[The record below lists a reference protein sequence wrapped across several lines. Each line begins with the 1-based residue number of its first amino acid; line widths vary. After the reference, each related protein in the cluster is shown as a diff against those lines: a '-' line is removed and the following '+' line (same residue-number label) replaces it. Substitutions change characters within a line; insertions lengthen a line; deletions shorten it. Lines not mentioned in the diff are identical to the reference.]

1 MSQIC
6 HLLCRYCNLTYI
18 QSIFFP
24 MNNLRLVKFSTFI
37 FSILSIGAV
46 YAQAIYPIDQ
56 AEILAGSKFD
66 IKIEFSQ
73 VLKPEEVFIELNGVP
88 ANKAILSKSEF
99 IANENGKG
107 SSIIYRDVQLS
118 KAGKYQALAR
128 TPQEKL
134 QVTWD
139 VYASGPRRV
148 KNVILFI
155 GDGMTIANRTAARVL
170 SKGIAEGKYQGRLAF
185 DDMPSTAMIG
195 TSGSDSLIT
204 DSANSMSAYTTGHKT
219 AVNAM
224 GVYVSRA
231 NDNLSH
237 PKVETITEL
246 LKRKTKMSVG
256 IVSDAELEDATPG
269 AMVAHTRRRADKQY
283 IADQLLASKAEVIL
297 GGGSAYFYPKS
308 SKGSKRKD
316 ENNLVDT
323 FKTDGYQIALTKQ
336 ELIAAAQ
343 NKNTKKLF
351 GVFHP
356 DNMDG
361 SLDRLFLK
369 KNTVSQYP
377 NQPDLTEMTQ
387 SAIDVLSRNP
397 NGFFLM
403 VEAALI
409 DKFNHPLDWE
419 RAAFDTIMLSNA
431 VQVAKDFAK
440 THPDTLI
447 IVTPD
452 HTHSGSISGVVHD
465 DKPGPLRE
473 KVGIYADAGY
483 PNYPKADIQGYPN
496 QIDVT
501 KRLAFFY
508 GSYPDH
514 YETLHPKLDGT
525 FVPAVKGEDGK
536 YVANSKYLQLQE
548 DAIHVGGNLPS
559 HQDVGVHTAD
569 DAVLNATGPG
579 SEKFKGFM
587 DNTEV
592 FKIMVQTLGLGAK

>member
-1 MSQIC
+1 MKT
-6 HLLCRYCNLTYI
+6 HLPIKTSL
-18 QSIFFP
+18 
-24 MNNLRLVKFSTFI
+24 FI
-37 FSILSIGAV
+37 SLGFIAGFVQA
-46 YAQAIYPIDQ
+46 AAIYPIDQ
-56 AEILAGSKFD
+56 AAILAGSKFD
-66 IKIEFSQ
+66 IKIEFNT
-73 VLKPEEVFIELNGVP
+73 VINPEEAAIELNGAP
-88 ANKAILSKSEF
+88 INKTIGTKPEF

-107 SSIIYRDVQLS
+107 SSILFRYVRLP
-118 KAGKYQALAR
+118 KAGKYEIVAR
-128 TPQEKL
+128 SPQERL
-134 QVTWD
+134 QVSWD
-139 VYASGPRRV
+139 VYSSGPRRV

-155 GDGMTIANRTAARVL
+155 GDGMTIANRTTARVL
-170 SKGIAEGKYQGRLAF
+170 SKGIQEGKYQGRLAF
-185 DDMPSTAMIG
+185 DDMPNTAMIG

-231 NDNLSH
+231 SDNLAH
-237 PKVETITEL
+237 PKVETIAEL
-246 LKRKTKMSVG
+246 IKRNTKMAVG

-269 AMVAHTRRRADKQY
+269 AVVSHTRRRADKQY
-283 IADQLLASKAEVIL
+283 IADQLLSSGAEVIL
-297 GGGSAYFYPKS
+297 GGGSAYFYPQS
-308 SKGSKRKD
+308 AKGSKRKD
-316 ENNLVDT
+316 EKNLVEG
-323 FKTDGYQIALTKQ
+323 FKSEGYQLAFTQQ
-336 ELIAAAQ
+336 ELATAAQ

-361 SLDRLFLK
+361 SLDRLYLK
-369 KNTVSQYP
+369 KNTVEQYP

-431 VQVAKDFAK
+431 VQIAKDFAK

-473 KVGIYADAGY
+473 KVGTYAEAGY
-483 PNYPKADIQGYPN
+483 PNYPKADMQGYPN
-496 QIDVT
+496 KLDVS
-501 KRLAFFY
+501 KRIAFFY
-508 GSYPDH
+508 GAYPDH
-514 YETLHPKLDGT
+514 YETMHPKLGGT
-525 FVPAVKGEDGK
+525 FVPAIKDESGK
-536 YVANSKYLQLQE
+536 YVANPKYVQLQE
-548 DAIHVGGNLPS
+548 DAIHVGGNLPVNQES
-559 HQDVGVHTAD
+559 GVHTAD
-569 DAVLNATGPG
+569 DAVLNAMGPG

-592 FKIMVQTLGLGAK
+592 FKIMVQSLGLGSK

>member
-1 MSQIC
+1 MLMNIR
-6 HLLCRYCNLTYI
+6 HLFKTTL
-18 QSIFFP
+18 SIF
-24 MNNLRLVKFSTFI
+24 T
-37 FSILSIGAV
+37 ILFLDVA
-46 YAQAIYPIDQ
+46 YAATIYPIDSAQ
-56 AEILAGSKFD
+56 ILAGSKFD
-66 IKIEFSQ
+66 IKVEFNQVVNPGVIE
-73 VLKPEEVFIELNGVP
+73 IEINGAP
-88 ANKAILSKSEF
+88 ISKLIANKSEF
-99 IANENGKG
+99 IPNENSKG
-107 SSIIYRDVQLS
+107 SSIIYRDVQIP
-118 KAGKYQALAR
+118 KAGKYTVLAR
-128 TPQEKL
+128 APQENL
-134 QVTWD
+134 QVTWE

-170 SKGIAEGKYQGRLAF
+170 SKGIVEGKYQGRLAF

-237 PKVETITEL
+237 PRVETITEL
-246 LKRKTKMSVG
+246 LKRKTNMSVG
-256 IVSDAELEDATPG
+256 IVSDAELQDATPA

-297 GGGSAYFYPKS
+297 GGGSAYFYPQS
-308 SKGSKRKD
+308 NKGSKRKD
-316 ENNLVDT
+316 ENNLVDA
-323 FKTDGYQIALTKQ
+323 FKADGYQVVLTKQ
-336 ELIAAAQ
+336 QLMSAAE

-369 KNTVSQYP
+369 KNTVQQYP

-483 PNYPKADIQGYPN
+483 PNYPKADVRGYPS

-508 GSYPDH
+508 GNYPDH

-525 FVPAVKGEDGK
+525 FVPAVKGADGK
-536 YVANSKYLQLQE
+536 YVANPKYIQLQE
-548 DAIHVGGNLPS
+548 DAIHMGGNLPA
-559 HQDVGVHTAD
+559 HQESGVHTAD
-569 DAVLNATGPG
+569 DAVLNAMGPG

-592 FKIMVQTLGLGAK
+592 FKVMVQTLGLGAK

>member
-1 MSQIC
+1 MNTSI
-6 HLLCRYCNLTYI
+6 HLRAVLLI
-18 QSIFFP
+18 IFAS
-24 MNNLRLVKFSTFI
+24 FSGVV
-37 FSILSIGAV
+37 SAAAV
-46 YAQAIYPIDQ
+46 YPIDQ
-56 AEILAGSKFD
+56 ASILASSKFD
-66 IKIEFSQ
+66 IKIEFNTVINAEQ
-73 VLKPEEVFIELNGVP
+73 VSVDLNGAPINKIISTKPEFI
-88 ANKAILSKSEF
+88 S
-99 IANENGKG
+99 NENGKG
-107 SSIIYRDVQLS
+107 SSILFRDVQLS
-118 KAGKYQALAR
+118 KPGKYQIVAR
-128 TPQEKL
+128 TPQERL
-134 QVTWD
+134 QVSWD
-139 VYASGPRRV
+139 VYATGPRRV

-170 SKGIAEGKYQGRLAF
+170 SKGIYEGKYQGRLAF

-231 NDNLSH
+231 SDNFSH
-237 PKVETITEL
+237 PKVETIAEL
-246 LKRKTKMSVG
+246 IKRNTKMAVG

-269 AMVAHTRRRADKQY
+269 AMVSHTRRRADKQY
-283 IADQLLASKAEVIL
+283 IADQLKASGAEVIL
-297 GGGSAYFYPKS
+297 GGGSAYFYPQS
-308 SKGSKRKD
+308 DKGSKRKD
-316 ENNLVDT
+316 EKNLVEG
-323 FKTDGYQIALTKQ
+323 FKSDGYQLAFTKQ
-336 ELIAAAQ
+336 ELLAASQ
-343 NKNTKKLF
+343 SKGTKKLF

-361 SLDRLFLK
+361 SLDRLYLK
-369 KNTVSQYP
+369 KNTVEQYP

-431 VQVAKDFAK
+431 VQIAKDFAK

-465 DKPGPLRE
+465 DRPGSLRE
-473 KVGIYADAGY
+473 KVGIYAEAGY
-483 PNYPKADIQGYPN
+483 PNYPKADMLGYPN
-496 QIDVT
+496 KIDVS
-501 KRLAFFY
+501 KRIAFFY
-508 GSYPDH
+508 GNYPDH
-514 YETLHPKLDGT
+514 YETMHPKLDGT
-525 FVPAVKGEDGK
+525 FVPAVKGDSGK
-536 YVANSKYLQLQE
+536 YVANPKYLQLQE

-559 HQDVGVHTAD
+559 HQESGVHTAD
-569 DAVLNATGPG
+569 DAVLNAMGPG

-592 FKIMVQTLGLGAK
+592 FKVMVESLGLGSK

>member
-1 MSQIC
+1 MKTPRLIRIASF
-6 HLLCRYCNLTYI
+6 
-18 QSIFFP
+18 IFFG
-24 MNNLRLVKFSTFI
+24 
-37 FSILSIGAV
+37 SITGFLQA
-46 YAQAIYPIDQ
+46 AAIYPIDQ
-56 AEILAGSKFD
+56 ATILAGSKFD
-66 IKIEFSQ
+66 IKIEFNT
-73 VLKPEEVFIELNGVP
+73 VINLGDAEIELNGAP
-88 ANKAILSKSEF
+88 INKIISAQPEF
-99 IANENGKG
+99 ISNENGKG
-107 SSIIYRDVQLS
+107 SSILYRDVQLP
-118 KAGKYQALAR
+118 KAGKYQIVAR
-128 TPQEKL
+128 APQERL
-134 QVTWD
+134 QVNWD
-139 VYASGPRRV
+139 VYATGPRRV

-155 GDGMTIANRTAARVL
+155 GDGMTIANLTTARVL
-170 SKGIAEGKYQGRLAF
+170 SKGIQEGKYQGRLAF

-231 NDNLSH
+231 GDNLSH
-237 PKVETITEL
+237 PKVETIAEL
-246 LKRKTKMSVG
+246 IKRNTKMAVG

-269 AMVAHTRRRADKQY
+269 AMVSHTRRRADKQY
-283 IADQLLASKAEVIL
+283 IADQLLSSGAEVIL
-297 GGGSAYFYPKS
+297 GGGSAYFYPQS
-308 SKGSKRKD
+308 TKGSRRKD
-316 ENNLVDT
+316 EKNLVEN
-323 FKTDGYQIALTKQ
+323 FKLKGYQLAFTKQ
-336 ELIAAAQ
+336 ELLSASES
-343 NKNTKKLF
+343 KDTKKLF

-361 SLDRLFLK
+361 SLDRLYLK
-369 KNTVSQYP
+369 KNTVEQFP

-431 VQVAKDFAK
+431 VQIAKDFAK

-473 KVGIYADAGY
+473 KVGIYAEAGY

-496 QIDVT
+496 KIDVS
-501 KRLAFFY
+501 KRIAFFY
-508 GSYPDH
+508 GNYPDH
-514 YETLHPKLDGT
+514 YETLHPKMDGT
-525 FVPAVKGEDGK
+525 FVPAVKDDSGK
-536 YVANSKYLQLQE
+536 YVANPKYLQLQE

-559 HQDVGVHTAD
+559 HQESGVHTAD
-569 DAVLNATGPG
+569 DAVLNAMGPG
-579 SEKFKGFM
+579 SENFKGFM

-592 FKIMVQTLGLGAK
+592 FKMMVQSLGLGSK

>member
-1 MSQIC
+1 MKIARLKQISFC
-6 HLLCRYCNLTYI
+6 VFSFLL
-18 QSIFFP
+18 
-24 MNNLRLVKFSTFI
+24 
-37 FSILSIGAV
+37 IGSV
-46 YAQAIYPIDQ
+46 HAQAIYPIDK
-56 AEILAGSKFD
+56 AEILASSKFD
-66 IKIEFSQ
+66 IKVEFSQ
-73 VLKPEEVFIELNGVP
+73 VVNPNEVVIAVNGMP
-88 ANKAILSKSEF
+88 ANKVITSKLEF
-99 IANENGKG
+99 ISNENGKG
-107 SSIIYRDVQLS
+107 SSIIYRDVELP
-118 KAGKYQALAR
+118 KAGKYQVLAR
-128 TPQEKL
+128 ASQEEL
-134 QVTWD
+134 QVTWE

-170 SKGIAEGKYQGRLAF
+170 SKGITEGKYQGRLSF

-231 NDNLSH
+231 SDNLSH

-256 IVSDAELEDATPG
+256 IVSDAELQDATPG

-297 GGGSAYFYPKS
+297 GGGSAYFYPQS

-316 ENNLVDT
+316 EKNLIDD
-323 FKTDGYQIALTKQ
+323 FKANGYQVALTKQ
-336 ELIAAAQ
+336 ELIASAE

-361 SLDRLFLK
+361 SLDRFFLK
-369 KNTVSQYP
+369 QNTVPQYP

-431 VQVAKDFAK
+431 VQVAKNFAK

-465 DKPGPLRE
+465 DRPGPLRE
-473 KVGIYADAGY
+473 KVGVYAAAGF
-483 PNYPKADIQGYPN
+483 PNYPKADVQGYPN
-496 QIDVT
+496 EIDVS

-508 GSYPDH
+508 GNYPDH

-525 FVPAVKGEDGK
+525 FVPAVKGEGGK
-536 YVANSKYLQLQE
+536 YVANPKYIQLHE
-548 DAIHVGGNLPS
+548 DAIHMNGNLPS
-559 HQDVGVHTAD
+559 HQAVGVHTAD
-569 DAVLNATGPG
+569 DAVLNAMGPG

-592 FKIMVQTLGLGAK
+592 FKVMVQTLGLGSK

>member
-1 MSQIC
+1 MPFMN
-6 HLLCRYCNLTYI
+6 LLNLYRALFLI
-18 QSIFFP
+18 LLGISAG
-24 MNNLRLVKFSTFI
+24 LVQAS
-37 FSILSIGAV
+37 
-46 YAQAIYPIDQ
+46 AIYPIDQ
-56 AEILAGSKFD
+56 AAILAGSKFD
-66 IKIEFSQ
+66 IKIEFNTVINSKDA
-73 VLKPEEVFIELNGVP
+73 VIELNGLPIQKTISVKP
-88 ANKAILSKSEF
+88 EF
-99 IANENGKG
+99 IQDENGKG
-107 SSIIYRDVQLS
+107 SSYIFRDVQIS
-118 KAGKYQALAR
+118 KPGTYQIVAKL
-128 TPQEKL
+128 PQERL
-134 QVTWD
+134 QVNWD

-155 GDGMTIANRTAARVL
+155 GDGMTIANRTTARVL
-170 SKGIAEGKYQGRLAF
+170 SKGIQEGKYQGRLAF

-231 NDNLSH
+231 GDNFSH
-237 PKVETITEL
+237 PKVETIAEL
-246 LKRKTKMSVG
+246 IKRNTKMSVG

-269 AMVAHTRRRADKQY
+269 AMVAHTRRRADKEY
-283 IADQLLASKAEVIL
+283 IANQLLASGAEVIL

-308 SKGSKRKD
+308 EKGSKRKD
-316 ENNLVDT
+316 EKNLVEA
-323 FKTDGYQIALTKQ
+323 FKSDGYKLAFNKQ
-336 ELIAAAQ
+336 ELAAAADS
-343 NKNTKKLF
+343 KNTKKLF

-361 SLDRLFLK
+361 SLDRLYLK
-369 KNTVSQYP
+369 KNTVEQYP

-387 SAIDVLSRNP
+387 SAIEVLSRNP

-431 VQVAKDFAK
+431 VQIAKDFAK

-465 DKPGPLRE
+465 DRPGPLRE
-473 KVGIYADAGY
+473 KVGVYAEAGY

-496 QIDVT
+496 RIDVS
-501 KRLAFFY
+501 KRIAFFY
-508 GSYPDH
+508 GAYPDH
-514 YETLHPKLDGT
+514 YETMHPKLDGT
-525 FVPAVKGEDGK
+525 FVPAVKDESGK
-536 YVANSKYLQLQE
+536 YVANPKYIQLQE

-559 HQDVGVHTAD
+559 GQESGVHAAD
-569 DAVLNATGPG
+569 DAVLNAMGPG

-592 FKIMVQTLGLGAK
+592 FKVMVESLGLGSK

>member
-1 MSQIC
+1 MKI
-6 HLLCRYCNLTYI
+6 
-18 QSIFFP
+18 
-24 MNNLRLVKFSTFI
+24 LRTIKITLFI
-37 FSILSIGAV
+37 FLGSLAGFVQAAV
-46 YAQAIYPIDQ
+46 IYPIDQ
-56 AEILAGSKFD
+56 ASILAGSKFD
-66 IKIEFSQ
+66 IKIEFNT
-73 VLKPEEVFIELNGVP
+73 VINPEAAIVELNGVP
-88 ANKAILSKSEF
+88 INKAISNKPEF

-107 SSIIYRDVQLS
+107 SSILFRDVQLS
-118 KAGKYQALAR
+118 KAGKYQIVAR
-128 TPQEKL
+128 SPQERL
-134 QVTWD
+134 QVVWD
-139 VYASGPRRV
+139 VYSSGPRRV

-155 GDGMTIANRTAARVL
+155 GDGMTIANRTTARVL
-170 SKGIAEGKYQGRLAF
+170 SKGIVEGRYQGRLAF

-231 NDNLSH
+231 SDNLSH
-237 PKVETITEL
+237 PKVETIAEL
-246 LKRKTKMSVG
+246 IKRNTKMAVG
-256 IVSDAELEDATPG
+256 IVSDAELQDATPG

-283 IADQLLASKAEVIL
+283 IADQLFSSGAEVIL
-297 GGGSAYFYPKS
+297 GGGSAYFYPQS
-308 SKGSKRKD
+308 AKGSKRKD
-316 ENNLVDT
+316 EKNLVES
-323 FKTDGYQIALTKQ
+323 FKSEGFQLAFTKQ
-336 ELIAAAQ
+336 ELETAAQ

-361 SLDRLFLK
+361 SLDRLYLK
-369 KNTVSQYP
+369 KNTVEQYP

-431 VQVAKDFAK
+431 VQIAKDFAK

-465 DKPGPLRE
+465 EKPGPLRE
-473 KVGIYADAGY
+473 KVGVYAEAGF

-496 QIDVT
+496 RVDVS
-501 KRLAFFY
+501 KRIAFFY
-508 GSYPDH
+508 GAYPDH
-514 YETLHPKLDGT
+514 YETMHPKLDGT
-525 FVPAVKGEDGK
+525 FIPAIKDESGK
-536 YVANSKYLQLQE
+536 FIANSKYVQLQE
-548 DAIHVGGNLPS
+548 DAIHVGGNLPVNQES
-559 HQDVGVHTAD
+559 GVHTAD
-569 DAVLNATGPG
+569 DAVLNAIGPG

-592 FKIMVQTLGLGAK
+592 FKIMVQSLGLGSK

>member
-1 MSQIC
+1 MKTPRLIRIASF
-6 HLLCRYCNLTYI
+6 
-18 QSIFFP
+18 IFFG
-24 MNNLRLVKFSTFI
+24 
-37 FSILSIGAV
+37 SITGFLQA
-46 YAQAIYPIDQ
+46 AAIYPIDQ
-56 AEILAGSKFD
+56 ATILAGSKFD
-66 IKIEFSQ
+66 IKIEFNT
-73 VLKPEEVFIELNGVP
+73 VINLGDAEIELNGAP
-88 ANKAILSKSEF
+88 INKIISVQPEF
-99 IANENGKG
+99 ISNENGKG
-107 SSIIYRDVQLS
+107 SSILYRDVQLP
-118 KAGKYQALAR
+118 KAGKYQIVAR
-128 TPQEKL
+128 APQERL
-134 QVTWD
+134 QVNWD
-139 VYASGPRRV
+139 VYATGPRRV

-155 GDGMTIANRTAARVL
+155 GDGMTIANRTTARVL
-170 SKGIAEGKYQGRLAF
+170 SKGIQEGKYQGRLAF

-231 NDNLSH
+231 GDNLSH
-237 PKVETITEL
+237 PKVETIAEL
-246 LKRKTKMSVG
+246 IKRNTKMAVG

-269 AMVAHTRRRADKQY
+269 AMVSHTRRRADKQY
-283 IADQLLASKAEVIL
+283 IADQLLSSGAEVIL
-297 GGGSAYFYPKS
+297 GGGSAYFYPQS
-308 SKGSKRKD
+308 TKGSRRKD
-316 ENNLVDT
+316 EKNLVEN
-323 FKTDGYQIALTKQ
+323 FKLKGYRLAFTKQ
-336 ELIAAAQ
+336 ELLSASES
-343 NKNTKKLF
+343 KDTKKLF

-361 SLDRLFLK
+361 SLDRLYLK
-369 KNTVSQYP
+369 KNTVEQFP

-431 VQVAKDFAK
+431 VQIAKDFAK
-440 THPDTLI
+440 THPETLI

-473 KVGIYADAGY
+473 KVGIYAEAGY

-496 QIDVT
+496 KIDVS
-501 KRLAFFY
+501 KRIAFFY
-508 GSYPDH
+508 GNYPDH
-514 YETLHPKLDGT
+514 YETLHPKMDGT
-525 FVPAVKGEDGK
+525 FVPAVKDDSGK
-536 YVANSKYLQLQE
+536 YVANPKYLQLQE

-559 HQDVGVHTAD
+559 HQESGVHTAD
-569 DAVLNATGPG
+569 DAVLNAMGPG
-579 SEKFKGFM
+579 SENFKGFM

-592 FKIMVQTLGLGAK
+592 FKMMVQSLGLGSK

>member
-1 MSQIC
+1 MKTPRLIRIASF
-6 HLLCRYCNLTYI
+6 
-18 QSIFFP
+18 IFFG
-24 MNNLRLVKFSTFI
+24 
-37 FSILSIGAV
+37 SITGFLQA
-46 YAQAIYPIDQ
+46 AAIYPIDQ
-56 AEILAGSKFD
+56 ATILAGSKFD
-66 IKIEFSQ
+66 IKIEFNT
-73 VLKPEEVFIELNGVP
+73 VINLGDAEIELNGAP
-88 ANKAILSKSEF
+88 INKIISAQPEF
-99 IANENGKG
+99 ISNENGKG
-107 SSIIYRDVQLS
+107 SSILYRDVQLP
-118 KAGKYQALAR
+118 KAGKYQIVAR
-128 TPQEKL
+128 APQERL
-134 QVTWD
+134 QVNWD
-139 VYASGPRRV
+139 VYATGPRRV

-155 GDGMTIANRTAARVL
+155 GDGMTIANRTTARVL
-170 SKGIAEGKYQGRLAF
+170 SKGIQEGKYQGRLAF

-231 NDNLSH
+231 SDNLSH
-237 PKVETITEL
+237 PKVETIGEL
-246 LKRKTKMSVG
+246 IKRNTKMAVG

-269 AMVAHTRRRADKQY
+269 AMVSHTRRRADKQY
-283 IADQLLASKAEVIL
+283 IADQLLSSGAEVIL
-297 GGGSAYFYPKS
+297 GGGSAYFYPQS
-308 SKGSKRKD
+308 TKGSRRKD
-316 ENNLVDT
+316 EKNLVEN
-323 FKTDGYQIALTKQ
+323 FKLKGYQLAFTKQ
-336 ELIAAAQ
+336 ELLSASESRG
-343 NKNTKKLF
+343 TKTLF

-361 SLDRLFLK
+361 SLDRLYLK
-369 KNTVSQYP
+369 KNTVEQFP

-431 VQVAKDFAK
+431 VQIAKDFAK

-473 KVGIYADAGY
+473 KVGIYAEAGY

-496 QIDVT
+496 KIDVS
-501 KRLAFFY
+501 KRIAFFY

-514 YETLHPKLDGT
+514 YETLHPKMDGT
-525 FVPAVKGEDGK
+525 FVPAVKDDSGK
-536 YVANSKYLQLQE
+536 YVANPKYLQLQE

-559 HQDVGVHTAD
+559 HQESGVHTAD
-569 DAVLNATGPG
+569 DAVLNAMGPG
-579 SEKFKGFM
+579 SENFKGFM

-592 FKIMVQTLGLGAK
+592 FKIMVQSLGLGSK

>member
-1 MSQIC
+1 MNASQFFQHASFI
-6 HLLCRYCNLTYI
+6 LLGTF
-18 QSIFFP
+18 SV
-24 MNNLRLVKFSTFI
+24 LVQ
-37 FSILSIGAV
+37 A
-46 YAQAIYPIDQ
+46 AAIYPIDQ
-56 AEILAGSKFD
+56 ASILAGSKFD
-66 IKIEFSQ
+66 IKVEFNSVVNQ
-73 VLKPEEVFIELNGVP
+73 GDVVIDLNGSP
-88 ANKAILSKSEF
+88 INKVISSKPDF
-99 IANENGKG
+99 IVNENGKG
-107 SSIIYRDVQLS
+107 SSVLFRDVQIT
-118 KAGKYQALAR
+118 KPGKYEIKAR
-128 TPQEKL
+128 VPQEQL
-134 QVTWD
+134 QVSWE

-148 KNVILFI
+148 KNVILFV
-155 GDGMTIANRTAARVL
+155 GDGMTIANRTTARVL
-170 SKGIAEGKYQGRLAF
+170 SKGISEGKYQGRLAF

-231 NDNLSH
+231 TDNLSH
-237 PKVETITEL
+237 PKVETIAEL
-246 LKRKTKMSVG
+246 IKRNTKMSVG
-256 IVSDAELEDATPG
+256 IVSDAELQDATP
-269 AMVAHTRRRADKQY
+269 AAVVAHTRRRADKQY
-283 IADQLLASKAEVIL
+283 IADQLKGSGAEVIL
-297 GGGSAYFYPKS
+297 GGGSAYFLPQS
-308 SKGSKRKD
+308 VKGSKRKD
-316 ENNLVDT
+316 EKNLVDS
-323 FKTDGYQIALTKQ
+323 FKADGYQLAFTKQ
-336 ELIAAAQ
+336 ELLAASQ
-343 NKNTKKLF
+343 SKSTKKLF

-361 SLDRLFLK
+361 SLDRLYLK
-369 KNTVSQYP
+369 KNTVEQYP
-377 NQPDLTEMTQ
+377 DQPDLTEMTQ

-431 VQVAKDFAK
+431 VQIAKDFAK

-473 KVGIYADAGY
+473 KVGVYAAAGY
-483 PNYPKADIQGYPN
+483 PNYPKADIKGYPN
-496 QIDVT
+496 QIDVS
-501 KRLAFFY
+501 KRIAFFY
-508 GSYPDH
+508 GNYPDH

-525 FVPAVKGEDGK
+525 FVPAVKDESGK
-536 YVANSKYLQLQE
+536 YIANPKYIQLQE

-569 DAVLNATGPG
+569 DAVLNAMGPG

-592 FKIMVQTLGLGAK
+592 FKVMVQSLGLGAK

>member
-1 MSQIC
+1 MKS
-6 HLLCRYCNLTYI
+6 Y
-18 QSIFFP
+18 
-24 MNNLRLVKFSTFI
+24 
-37 FSILSIGAV
+37 LSIKTILFISLGFIAGFV
-46 YAQAIYPIDQ
+46 QAAAIYPIDQ
-56 AEILAGSKFD
+56 ASVLAGSKFD
-66 IKIEFSQ
+66 IKIEFNT
-73 VLKPEEVFIELNGVP
+73 VINPEAAVIELNG
-88 ANKAILSKSEF
+88 ASINKSIGTKPEF

-107 SSIIYRDVQLS
+107 SSMLFRDVQLL
-118 KAGKYQALAR
+118 KAGKYEVVAR
-128 TPQEKL
+128 SPQERL
-134 QVTWD
+134 QVSWD
-139 VYASGPRRV
+139 VYSSGPRRV

-155 GDGMTIANRTAARVL
+155 GDGMTIANRTTARVL
-170 SKGIAEGKYQGRLAF
+170 SKGIQEGKYQGRLAF
-185 DDMPSTAMIG
+185 DDMPNTAMIG

-231 NDNLSH
+231 SDNLSH
-237 PKVETITEL
+237 PKLETVTEL
-246 LKRKTKMSVG
+246 IKRNTKMAVG

-269 AMVAHTRRRADKQY
+269 AMVSHTRRRADKQY
-283 IADQLLASKAEVIL
+283 IADQLLSSGAEVIL
-297 GGGSAYFYPKS
+297 GGGSAYFYPQS
-308 SKGSKRKD
+308 AKGSKRKD
-316 ENNLVDT
+316 EKNLVED
-323 FKTDGYQIALTKQ
+323 FKSEGYQLAFTKQ
-336 ELIAAAQ
+336 ELATAAQ

-361 SLDRLFLK
+361 SLDRLYLK
-369 KNTVSQYP
+369 KNTVEQYP

-431 VQVAKDFAK
+431 VQIAKDFAK

-473 KVGIYADAGY
+473 KVGIYAEAGY

-496 QIDVT
+496 KIDVS
-501 KRLAFFY
+501 KRIAFFY
-508 GSYPDH
+508 GAYPDH
-514 YETLHPKLDGT
+514 YETMHPKLDGT
-525 FVPAVKGEDGK
+525 FVPAIKDESGK
-536 YVANSKYLQLQE
+536 YVANPKYIQLQE
-548 DAIHVGGNLPS
+548 DAIHVGGNLPVNQES
-559 HQDVGVHTAD
+559 GVHTAD
-569 DAVLNATGPG
+569 DAVLNAMGPG

-592 FKIMVQTLGLGAK
+592 FKIMVQSLGLGSK

>member
-1 MSQIC
+1 MNASRLISALFLIFQASTIS
-6 HLLCRYCNLTYI
+6 LI
-18 QSIFFP
+18 QAA
-24 MNNLRLVKFSTFI
+24 T
-37 FSILSIGAV
+37 
-46 YAQAIYPIDQ
+46 IYPIDQ
-56 AEILAGSKFD
+56 ASILAGSKFD
-66 IKIEFSQ
+66 IKVEFNSVVNLNDIVIEM
-73 VLKPEEVFIELNGVP
+73 NGVQLSRL
-88 ANKAILSKSEF
+88 ILTKPDF
-99 IANENGKG
+99 ISSENGKG
-107 SSIIYRDVQLS
+107 SSLLYRDVEIPKS
-118 KAGKYQALAR
+118 GKYQVVAR
-128 TPQEKL
+128 TPQESL
-134 QVTWD
+134 QATWD
-139 VYASGPRRV
+139 VYPSGPRRV

-155 GDGMTIANRTAARVL
+155 GDGMTVANRTAARVL
-170 SKGIAEGKYQGRLAF
+170 SKGIVEGKYQGRLSF
-185 DDMPSTAMIG
+185 DDMPQTAMIG

-224 GVYVSRA
+224 GVYVSRGS
-231 NDNLSH
+231 DNLSH
-237 PKVETITEL
+237 PKVETIAEL
-246 LKRKTKMSVG
+246 IKRKTKMSVG
-256 IVSDAELEDATPG
+256 IVSDAELQDATPG

-283 IADQLLASKAEVIL
+283 IADQLLASGAEVIL
-297 GGGSAYFYPKS
+297 GGGSAYFYPQS

-316 ENNLVDT
+316 DKNLLEA
-323 FKTDGYQIALTKQ
+323 FKADGYQLAFTKQ
-336 ELIAAAQ
+336 ELNAAAT

-361 SLDRLFLK
+361 SLDRLYLK
-369 KNTVSQYP
+369 KNTVEQYP

-431 VQVAKDFAK
+431 VQIAKDFAK
-440 THPDTLI
+440 SHPDTLI

-465 DKPGPLRE
+465 EKSGPLRE
-473 KVGIYADAGY
+473 KVGIYAEAGY
-483 PNYPKADIQGYPN
+483 PNYPKADIKGYPN
-496 QIDVT
+496 QIDVS

-508 GSYPDH
+508 GNYPDH

-525 FVPAVKGEDGK
+525 FIPSIKDENGK
-536 YVANSKYLQLQE
+536 YVANPKYVQLHE

-559 HQDVGVHTAD
+559 HQESGVHTAD
-569 DAVLNATGPG
+569 DAVLNAQGPG

-592 FKIMVQTLGLGAK
+592 FKVMVESLGLGSK

>member
-1 MSQIC
+1 
-6 HLLCRYCNLTYI
+6 
-18 QSIFFP
+18 
-24 MNNLRLVKFSTFI
+24 MNISRFLKISLYVI
-37 FSILSIGAV
+37 GILAIKV
-46 YAQAIYPIDQ
+46 THAQVIYPIDK
-56 AEILAGSKFD
+56 AEILAGSIFD
-66 IKIEFSQ
+66 IKVEFKQVVSPTEVSIE
-73 VLKPEEVFIELNGVP
+73 VNGVP
-88 ANKAILSKSEF
+88 VNKVISAKPEF
-99 IANENGKG
+99 IADEGGKG
-107 SSIIYRDVQLS
+107 SSIIFRDVQLL
-118 KAGKYQALAR
+118 KAGKYNVIAR

-134 QVTWD
+134 VVTWD
-139 VYASGPRRV
+139 VYSSGPRRV

-170 SKGIAEGKYQGRLAF
+170 SKGISEGKYQGRLAF

-231 NDNLSH
+231 SDNLSH

-256 IVSDAELEDATPG
+256 IVSDAELQDATPG

-283 IADQLLASKAEVIL
+283 IADQLYSSGVEVIL
-297 GGGSAYFYPKS
+297 GGGSAYFYPQS
-308 SKGSKRKD
+308 TKGSKRKD
-316 ENNLVDT
+316 EKNLLEI
-323 FKTDGYQIALTKQ
+323 FKADGYQVALTKQ
-336 ELIAAAQ
+336 ELIAAAE

-361 SLDRLFLK
+361 SLDRFFLK
-369 KNTVSQYP
+369 KNTVMHYP

-387 SAIDVLSRNP
+387 SAIDVLSRNA

-431 VQVAKDFAK
+431 VQIAKDFAK

-465 DKPGPLRE
+465 DRPGPLRE
-473 KVGIYADAGY
+473 KVGIYAGAGY

-496 QIDVT
+496 QIDVS

-508 GSYPDH
+508 GNYPDH

-525 FVPAVKGEDGK
+525 FVPAVKGEG
-536 YVANSKYLQLQE
+536 SKYIANPKYIQLQE

-569 DAVLNATGPG
+569 DAVLNAMGPG

-592 FKIMVQTLGLGAK
+592 FKVMVQTLGLGSK

>member
-1 MSQIC
+1 MNASQF
-6 HLLCRYCNLTYI
+6 I
-18 QSIFFP
+18 QHASFIIFGACAT
-24 MNNLRLVKFSTFI
+24 LVQ
-37 FSILSIGAV
+37 A
-46 YAQAIYPIDQ
+46 AAIYPIDQ
-56 AEILAGSKFD
+56 AAILAGSKFD
-66 IKIEFSQ
+66 IKVEFNSVVNQ
-73 VLKPEEVFIELNGVP
+73 NDIVIDINGAP
-88 ANKAILSKSEF
+88 ITKAINSKPDF

-107 SSIIYRDVQLS
+107 SSILFRDVQIS
-118 KAGKYQALAR
+118 KSGKYQINAR
-128 TPQEKL
+128 VPQEQL
-134 QVTWD
+134 QVSWE

-148 KNVILFI
+148 KNVILFV

-170 SKGIAEGKYQGRLAF
+170 SKGIQEGKYQGKLAF

-224 GVYVSRA
+224 GLYVSRA
-231 NDNLSH
+231 ADNLSH
-237 PKVETITEL
+237 PKVETIAEL
-246 LKRKTKMSVG
+246 IKRNTKMAVG
-256 IVSDAELEDATPG
+256 IVSDAELQDATP
-269 AMVAHTRRRADKQY
+269 AAVVAHTRRRADKQY
-283 IADQLLASKAEVIL
+283 IADQLKASGAEVIL
-297 GGGSAYFYPKS
+297 GGGSAYFYPQS
-308 SKGSKRKD
+308 VKGSKRKD
-316 ENNLVDT
+316 EKNLVEG
-323 FKTDGYQIALTKQ
+323 FKAEGYQLAFTKQ
-336 ELIAAAQ
+336 ELLTASES
-343 NKNTKKLF
+343 KTTKKLF

-361 SLDRLFLK
+361 SLDRLYLR
-369 KNTVSQYP
+369 KNTVEQYP
-377 NQPDLTEMTQ
+377 DQPDLTEMTQ

-431 VQVAKDFAK
+431 VQIAKDFAK
-440 THPDTLI
+440 KSPDTLI

-473 KVGIYADAGY
+473 KVGVYASAGY
-483 PNYPKADIQGYPN
+483 PNYPKADTKGYPN
-496 QIDVT
+496 QIDVS

-508 GSYPDH
+508 GNYPDH
-514 YETLHPKLDGT
+514 YETMHPKLDGT
-525 FVPAVKGEDGK
+525 FVPAVKDASGK
-536 YVANSKYLQLQE
+536 YVANPKYIQLQE
-548 DAIHVGGNLPS
+548 DAIHMGGNLPT
-559 HQDVGVHTAD
+559 HQAVGVHTAD
-569 DAVLNATGPG
+569 DAVLNAMGPG

-592 FKIMVQTLGLGAK
+592 FKVMVQSLGLGVKQ

>member
-1 MSQIC
+1 MTTSR
-6 HLLCRYCNLTYI
+6 LLKIASAFL
-18 QSIFFP
+18 
-24 MNNLRLVKFSTFI
+24 FSG
-37 FSILSIGAV
+37 FSLFAN
-46 YAQAIYPIDQ
+46 AAAIYPIDQ
-56 AEILAGSKFD
+56 ATILVGSKFD
-66 IKIEFSQ
+66 IKVEFNSVVNQ
-73 VLKPEEVFIELNGVP
+73 SDVVIDLNGMP
-88 ANKAILSKSEF
+88 MNKILANKPEF

-107 SSIIYRDVQLS
+107 SSIIFRDVQIT
-118 KAGKYQALAR
+118 KPGKYQINAR
-128 TPQEKL
+128 VPQEQL
-134 QVTWD
+134 QVGWE

-148 KNVILFI
+148 KNVILFV

-170 SKGIAEGKYQGRLAF
+170 SKGIQEGKYQGKLAF

-231 NDNLSH
+231 SDNLSH
-237 PKVETITEL
+237 PKVETISEL
-246 LKRKTKMSVG
+246 IKRKTKMAVG
-256 IVSDAELEDATPG
+256 IVSDAELQDATP
-269 AMVAHTRRRADKQY
+269 AAVVAHTRRRADKQY
-283 IADQLLASKAEVIL
+283 IAEQLLSSGAEVIL
-297 GGGSAYFYPKS
+297 GGGSAYFYPQS
-308 SKGSKRKD
+308 VKGSRRKD
-316 ENNLVDT
+316 EKNLIEG
-323 FKTDGYQIALTKQ
+323 FQSNGYQLAFTKQ
-336 ELIAAAQ
+336 ELLTAAQ
-343 NKNTKKLF
+343 SKNTKKLF

-361 SLDRLFLK
+361 SLDRLYLRK
-369 KNTVSQYP
+369 GTVEQYP

-387 SAIDVLSRNP
+387 SALEVLSRNP

-431 VQVAKDFAK
+431 VQIAKDFAK
-440 THPDTLI
+440 KHPDTLI

-473 KVGIYADAGY
+473 RVGVYAEAGY
-483 PNYPKADIQGYPN
+483 PNYPKADIKGYPN
-496 QIDVT
+496 EIDVS

-508 GSYPDH
+508 GNYPDH
-514 YETLHPKLDGT
+514 YETMHPKLDGP
-525 FVPAVKGEDGK
+525 FVPAVKDGSGK
-536 YVANSKYLQLQE
+536 YVANPKYIQLQE
-548 DAIHVGGNLPS
+548 DAIHIGGNLPS
-559 HQDVGVHTAD
+559 HQAVGVHTAD
-569 DAVLNATGPG
+569 DAVLNAIGPG

-592 FKIMVQTLGLGAK
+592 FKVMVESLGLGTK

>member
-1 MSQIC
+1 MGA
-6 HLLCRYCNLTYI
+6 T
-18 QSIFFP
+18 
-24 MNNLRLVKFSTFI
+24 RLIK
-37 FSILSIGAV
+37 ILAV
-46 YAQAIYPIDQ
+46 LSFALFTSGLYASAIYPIDQ
-56 AEILAGSKFD
+56 ASILVGSKFD
-66 IKIEFSQ
+66 IKVEFNT
-73 VLKPEEVFIELNGVP
+73 VLNSNDVKLELNGTP
-88 ANKAILSKSEF
+88 LKSLVTAKEEF
-99 IANENGKG
+99 ITNENGKG
-107 SSIIYRDVQLS
+107 SAIIYRDVELR
-118 KAGKYQALAR
+118 KPGKYVLTAQ
-128 TPQEKL
+128 TPQERL
-134 QVTWD
+134 EVIWD

-155 GDGMTIANRTAARVL
+155 GDGMTIANRTTARVL
-170 SKGIAEGKYQGRLAF
+170 SKGIREGKYQGRLSF
-185 DDMPSTAMIG
+185 DDMPNSAMIG

-231 NDNLSH
+231 KDNLMH
-237 PKVETITEL
+237 PKVETIAEL
-246 LKRKTKMSVG
+246 IKRNTKMSVG
-256 IVSDAELEDATPG
+256 IVSDAELQDATPA

-283 IADQLLASKAEVIL
+283 IADQLFFSRAEVIL
-297 GGGSAYFYPKS
+297 GGGAAYFEPQTAKI
-308 SKGSKRKD
+308 SKRKD
-316 ENNLVDT
+316 NNDLMRL
-323 FKTDGYQIALTKQ
+323 FKLDGYAITKTKEELTSASNDPKV
-336 ELIAAAQ
+336 
-343 NKNTKKLF
+343 TKLF

-361 SLDRLFLK
+361 SLDRLILK
-369 KNTVSQYP
+369 RNTVSQYP

-387 SAIDVLSRNP
+387 AALNVLSKNK

-431 VQVAKDFAK
+431 VQIAKDYTK

-483 PNYPKADIQGYPN
+483 PNYPKADALGYPSK
-496 QIDVT
+496 IDVS
-501 KRLAFFY
+501 KRIAFFY
-508 GSYPDH
+508 GNYPDH

-525 FVPAVKGEDGK
+525 FVPAIKDESGK
-536 YVANSKYLQLQE
+536 YIANPKYVQLQE

-559 HQDVGVHTAD
+559 YQDSGVHTAD
-569 DAVLNATGPG
+569 DALLNAQGPG

-592 FKIMVQTLGLGAK
+592 FKVMVESLGLGSK

>member
-1 MSQIC
+1 MNITRTLKASLY
-6 HLLCRYCNLTYI
+6 LL
-18 QSIFFP
+18 
-24 MNNLRLVKFSTFI
+24 
-37 FSILSIGAV
+37 SILCIGAV
-46 YAQAIYPIDQ
+46 HAQAIYPIDK
-56 AEILAGSKFD
+56 AEILAGSQFD

-73 VLKPEEVFIELNGVP
+73 VIKPDEILVEINGLP
-88 ANKAILSKSEF
+88 ANKVIVAKSEY

-118 KAGKYQALAR
+118 KAGKYEVLAR
-128 TPQEKL
+128 SPQQNL
-134 QVTWD
+134 QVTWNI
-139 VYASGPRRV
+139 YASGPRRV

-170 SKGIAEGKYQGRLAF
+170 SKGISEGKYQGRLAF
-185 DDMPSTAMIG
+185 DDMPNTAMIG

-231 NDNLSH
+231 SDNLSH
-237 PKVETITEL
+237 PKVETIAEL

-283 IADQLLASKAEVIL
+283 IADQLLASRAEVIL
-297 GGGSAYFYPKS
+297 GGGSAYFYPQS
-308 SKGSKRKD
+308 NKGSKRKD
-316 ENNLVDT
+316 ENNLVDA
-323 FKTDGYQIALTKQ
+323 FKTDGYQLAFTKQ
-336 ELIAAAQ
+336 ELIAAAE

-361 SLDRLFLK
+361 SLDRLYLK
-369 KNTVSQYP
+369 KNTVTQYP

-452 HTHSGSISGVVHD
+452 HTHSGSISGVVND

-473 KVGIYADAGY
+473 KVGVYADAGY
-483 PNYPKADIQGYPN
+483 PNYPKADLQGYPS
-496 QIDVT
+496 QIDVS

-508 GSYPDH
+508 GNYPDH

-525 FVPAVKGEDGK
+525 FIPAVKGADGK
-536 YVANSKYLQLQE
+536 FIANPKYAQLQE

-569 DAVLNATGPG
+569 DAVLNASGPG
-579 SEKFKGFM
+579 ADRFKGFM

-592 FKIMVQTLGLGAK
+592 FKVMVQTLGLGSK

>member
-1 MSQIC
+1 MNIPC
-6 HLLCRYCNLTYI
+6 LFKTTL
-18 QSIFFP
+18 SIF
-24 MNNLRLVKFSTFI
+24 T
-37 FSILSIGAV
+37 ILFLNTA
-46 YAQAIYPIDQ
+46 YAATIYPIDSAQ
-56 AEILAGSKFD
+56 ILAGSKFD
-66 IKIEFSQ
+66 IKIEFNQ
-73 VLKPEEVFIELNGVP
+73 VVNPGDIVIEINGAP
-88 ANKAILSKSEF
+88 ISKWIANKSEF
-99 IANENGKG
+99 ISNENSKG
-107 SSIIYRDVQLS
+107 SSIIYRDVQIPKS
-118 KAGKYQALAR
+118 GKYILLAR
-128 TPQEKL
+128 TPQENL
-134 QVTWD
+134 QVTWE
-139 VYASGPRRV
+139 VYASGPRKV

-170 SKGIAEGKYQGRLAF
+170 SKGIVEGKYQGKLAF

-237 PKVETITEL
+237 PRVETITEL
-246 LKRKTKMSVG
+246 LKRKTNMSVG
-256 IVSDAELEDATPG
+256 IVSDAELQDATPA

-297 GGGSAYFYPKS
+297 GGGSAYFYPQS
-308 SKGSKRKD
+308 NKGSKRKD
-316 ENNLVDT
+316 ENNLIDA
-323 FKTDGYQIALTKQ
+323 FKADGYQVALTKQ
-336 ELIAAAQ
+336 ELTSAAE

-369 KNTVSQYP
+369 KNTVPQYP

-452 HTHSGSISGVVHD
+452 HTHSGSISGVVND

-483 PNYPKADIQGYPN
+483 PNYPKADVRGYPS

-508 GSYPDH
+508 GNYPDH

-525 FVPAVKGEDGK
+525 FVPAVKGTDGK
-536 YVANSKYLQLQE
+536 YVANPKYIQLQE
-548 DAIHVGGNLPS
+548 DAIHIGGNLPA
-559 HQDVGVHTAD
+559 HQESGVHTAD
-569 DAVLNATGPG
+569 DAVLNAMGPG

-592 FKIMVQTLGLGAK
+592 FKVMVQTLGLGAK

>member
-1 MSQIC
+1 MNTSI
-6 HLLCRYCNLTYI
+6 HLRATLLI
-18 QSIFFP
+18 IFAS
-24 MNNLRLVKFSTFI
+24 FSGMVTAA
-37 FSILSIGAV
+37 AV
-46 YAQAIYPIDQ
+46 YPIDQ
-56 AEILAGSKFD
+56 ASILASSKFD
-66 IKIEFSQ
+66 IKIEFNAVINPEQ
-73 VLKPEEVFIELNGVP
+73 VSVDLNGAPINKIISAKPEFI
-88 ANKAILSKSEF
+88 ST
-99 IANENGKG
+99 ENGKG
-107 SSIIYRDVQLS
+107 SSILFRDVQLS
-118 KAGKYQALAR
+118 KSGKYQIVAR
-128 TPQEKL
+128 TPQERL
-134 QVTWD
+134 QVNWD
-139 VYASGPRRV
+139 VYATGPRRV

-155 GDGMTIANRTAARVL
+155 GDGMTIANRTTARVL
-170 SKGIAEGKYQGRLAF
+170 SKGIQEGKYQGRLAF

-231 NDNLSH
+231 NDNFSH

-246 LKRKTKMSVG
+246 IKRNTKMAVG

-269 AMVAHTRRRADKQY
+269 AMVSHTRRRADKQY
-283 IADQLLASKAEVIL
+283 IADQLKASGAEVIL
-297 GGGSAYFYPKS
+297 GGGSAYFYPQS
-308 SKGSKRKD
+308 DKGSKRKD
-316 ENNLVDT
+316 EKNLVEG
-323 FKTDGYQIALTKQ
+323 FKSEGYQLAFTKQ
-336 ELIAAAQ
+336 ELLAASQ
-343 NKNTKKLF
+343 SKSTKKLF

-361 SLDRLFLK
+361 SLDRLYLK
-369 KNTVSQYP
+369 KNTVEQYP

-431 VQVAKDFAK
+431 VQIAKDFAK

-465 DKPGPLRE
+465 DRPGPLRE
-473 KVGIYADAGY
+473 KVGIYAEAGY

-496 QIDVT
+496 KIDVS
-501 KRLAFFY
+501 KRIAFFY
-508 GSYPDH
+508 GNYPDH
-514 YETLHPKLDGT
+514 YETMHPKLDGT
-525 FVPAVKGEDGK
+525 FVPAVKGDSGK
-536 YVANSKYLQLQE
+536 YVANPKYVQLQE

-559 HQDVGVHTAD
+559 HQESGVHTAD
-569 DAVLNATGPG
+569 DAVLNAMGPG

-592 FKIMVQTLGLGAK
+592 FKVMVESLGLGSK